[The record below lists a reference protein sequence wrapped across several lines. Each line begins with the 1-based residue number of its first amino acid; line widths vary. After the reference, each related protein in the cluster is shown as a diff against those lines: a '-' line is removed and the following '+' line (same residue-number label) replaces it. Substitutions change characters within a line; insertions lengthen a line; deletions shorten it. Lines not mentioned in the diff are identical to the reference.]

1 MPSYPLDAQ
10 AIMDAAIAQSGLTGY
25 ADEGLRYRFNR
36 MIGLMND
43 FGHIP
48 AAQYPIS
55 VQQVTETVIKRL
67 QLERDWAQTPQILEG
82 EIKQPFFVLGNP
94 RAGTTLIQSLLTLD
108 EGHRTPIYSEVQH
121 PSPPPGVDP
130 AHDAWARAEQ
140 EEYVRY
146 ILETS
151 PRMLQAHPY
160 FDQGA
165 LTEAEDEYLSSLDF
179 HIVYPLWFLKV
190 PNICFATPPEDPVLA
205 FQFQKKFLQQLQ
217 WKMPAKRWV
226 GKGVMH
232 QYLAPALLEVFPD
245 MVGFWIHRAPED
257 YIASLMDHMDIQ
269 YKPFNGELYN
279 FQHSAMLEQLKAGV
293 DAIMDCP
300 ATSDPRLHHIRFQDL
315 VNDPVAVIAPIYEKC
330 GIPFTKSYENALRQR
345 LADPA
350 HRANRYGK
358 HHYSLEKF
366 GYSKEQMRRMFSD
379 YCDRF
384 GL

>member
-1 MPSYPLDAQ
+1 MPSFQLDAQ
-10 AIMDAAIAQSGLTGY
+10 QIMHAAATQSGLARY
-25 ADEGLRYRFNR
+25 VDDALRDRFTR

-43 FGHIP
+43 FGSI
-48 AAQYPIS
+48 AEAQYPTA

-67 QLERDWAQTPQILEG
+67 QLARDWQQNPEILEG

-108 EGHRTPIYSEVQH
+108 EGHRTAIYSEVQH
-121 PSPPPGVDP
+121 PSPPPGTDA
-130 AHDAWARAEQ
+130 AHDAFADAEQ

-165 LTEAEDEYLSSLDF
+165 KAEAEDEYLSSLDF
-179 HIVYPLWFLKV
+179 HLVYPIWFLKV
-190 PNICFATPPEDPVLA
+190 PNICFATPPDDPVLA
-205 FQFQKKFLQQLQ
+205 FEFQKKFLQQLQ
-217 WKMPAKRWV
+217 WKIPTRRWV

-257 YIASLMDHMDIQ
+257 YIASLLEHMDIQ
-269 YKPFNGELYN
+269 YKPFNGDLYH
-279 FQHSAMLEQLKAGV
+279 FEPAAMVEQLKAGV
-293 DAIMDCP
+293 DAIMANP
-300 ATSDPRLHHIRFQDL
+300 TTHDPRLHHIRFQDL
-315 VNDPVAVIAPIYEKC
+315 VQDPVAVIAPIYEKC
-330 GIPFTKSYENALRQR
+330 GIPFTKSYENTLKQR

-366 GYSKEQMRRMFSD
+366 GYTKEKIRSMFSE
-379 YCDRF
+379 YCDHF